1 MYVSNKFLDK
11 REMSFNVSS
20 SLTAASGFNK
30 SFILTLWY
38 EAILLS
44 VEISGSLNP
53 FSQPA

>member
-20 SLTAASGFNK
+20 SLAAASGFNK